1 MSKAKS
7 KVQRSPEG
15 LVARASAKRVTE
27 DIVQWVRW
35 TIEDH
40 EKEAL
45 EVLLEHKVK
54 DPGGKAFREKTAEDR
69 DSADPPYFALKILA
83 ACERAKLSLAELERT
98 DLETRQE
105 TAELPTDIQS
115 QHDLKVNSTAITDSC
130 WLTLWLYF
138 VMQHTGNMEIVEAE
152 HSTIT
157 GKKVIEGGQK
167 ASIRTHGTAAERQAK
182 TDARRDVVSKYEG
195 QGYIR
200 TKAIK
205 AAAQELGCCEKTI
218 RRALN

>member
-7 KVQRSPEG
+7 KVQRSPKG
-15 LVARASAKRVTE
+15 LVKRSLPKRETD

-35 TIEDH
+35 IIEGH

-54 DPGGKAFREKTAEDR
+54 DPGGIAFRGKAAENR
-69 DSADPPYFALKILA
+69 DSADSPYFALKVLA
-83 ACERAKLSLAELERT
+83 ACERAKLSLAKLERT
-98 DLETRQE
+98 DIESRQE
-105 TAELPTDIQS
+105 TAELLTGIQS
-115 QHDLKVNSTAITDSC
+115 QHDLKVNSTALIDSC
-130 WLTLWLYF
+130 WLACLLYF
-138 VMQHTGNMEIVEAE
+138 VMQHTSNIEIVEGE

-157 GKKVIEGGQK
+157 GKKVIEGGQQ
-167 ASIRTHGTAAERQAK
+167 ASIRTHGTVAERQAK
-182 TDARRDVVSKYEG
+182 TDARRDAVSKYEG

-200 TKAIK
+200 TKAIR